1 MNQQLWNTLTQA
13 KLVSGDIPIE
23 REPESPWY
31 VKILLAFSGWLAAT
45 FLLGFFFTLFSQL
58 YKNIPLSLGI
68 GSTLIVSAFFLL
80 KIKSNEFVEHLALA
94 VSLAGQILILL
105 GIDRYFHDYAHV
117 SAITWLIVACIQL
130 ILAYIM
136 PNTVHRVASSF
147 TAGVGFAA
155 ALFYYQGNL
164 SMPILYTAVLMLMT
178 AWLWLNE
185 FNYPKHIEKIRAI
198 AYGLVLALITL
209 NVTKIFT
216 PYGILDVRYT
226 ESTSLAW
233 FQPWMGELLFSAVT
247 LYVVWTLLKKQQ
259 PTISNQTLALA
270 LIGTLLLSLLSLQAS
285 GLVVGVMVILLGF
298 SASNRILIGL
308 GVLSLLFFI
317 SHYYYALD
325 NTLMDK
331 AITLFILG
339 SALLGARWFLHKRN
353 TGLKIGEIQ

>member
-1 MNQQLWNTLTQA
+1 MNQQLWKTLTQA
-13 KLVSGDIPIE
+13 KLVSGEIPHE

-31 VKILLAFSGWLAAT
+31 VKILLAFSGWLAAS
-45 FLLGFFFTLFSQL
+45 FLLGFFFSLFSHL

-80 KIKSNEFVEHLALA
+80 KMKSNEFVEHLALA
-94 VSLAGQILILL
+94 LSLAGQILILI
-105 GIDRYFHDYAHV
+105 GVDRYFHAND
-117 SAITWLIVACIQL
+117 SAVIWLIVASIQL
-130 ILAYIM
+130 ILTFIM
-136 PNTVHRVASSF
+136 PNTVHRIASSF
-147 TAGVGFAA
+147 TAGIGFAT
-155 ALFYYQGNL
+155 ALFYYMGNL
-164 SMPILYTAVLMLMT
+164 NLPILYSAGLMLIT

-216 PYGILDVRYT
+216 PYMILGVRYT
-226 ESTSLAW
+226 ESTSFAW
-233 FQPWMGELLFSAVT
+233 FQPWMGEVLFSTVT
-247 LYVVWTLLKKQQ
+247 LYVVWTLLKRQQ
-259 PTISNQTLALA
+259 PTISNQTITLA
-270 LIGTLLLSLLSLQAS
+270 LIGTLLLSLLSLQAP
-285 GLVVGVMVILLGF
+285 GLIVGVMVILLGF

-317 SHYYYALD
+317 SHYYYALN

-339 SALLGARWFLHKRN
+339 SALLSARWFLHKRN
-353 TGLKIGEIQ
+353 TGINTGEIQ